1 VRLSLFF
8 ISAKTE
14 KLFKSVSQKQ
24 IMQIQKISGGSC
36 KTRNVA
42 ALSESQI
49 PSSAWIKLYVTQ
61 NKEIVIV
68 SSNVAIN
75 ILDNQ

>member
-1 VRLSLFF
+1 M
-8 ISAKTE
+8 I
-14 KLFKSVSQKQ
+14 KQ
-24 IMQIQKISGGSC
+24 INTNSPFNGDLYYGKHEYA
-36 KTRNVA
+36 RDVA